1 MIRKYRKRNRLLEVA
16 YEKSSKSVLDKKS
29 KLNNIMSEN
38 NQLRK
43 SCDIYKRLIQDEQIK
58 VEEARAQ
65 FEAKLRA
72 EKGMLEQIEMELNLA
87 RKQKTDIQSRLHLAE
102 LSQAR
107 MLRRVRD
114 AEHESSSL
122 REFKNLIYK
131 FFICTN

>member
-1 MIRKYRKRNRLLEVA
+1 
-16 YEKSSKSVLDKKS
+16 
-29 KLNNIMSEN
+29 MSDN

-72 EKGMLEQIEMELNLA
+72 EKGTLEKIEMELDLA

-114 AEHESSSL
+114 AEHESSHL
-122 REFKNLIYK
+122 REFKKGSKL
-131 FFICTN
+131 